1 MQHFH
6 VIRDKSFSP
15 YLIQTQNPRNSLIKP
30 YRIYIYDT
38 NFFHRFD
45 ATRIRRRH
53 TFINALTVPFVVLPS
68 EVYTYSTVFISV
80 KRHSRVS
87 TRFHAIYLADC
98 YHVDSAATHR
108 PVRNGRQG
116 RELG

>member
-1 MQHFH
+1 M
-6 VIRDKSFSP
+6 IRTFSIVSMP
-15 YLIQTQNPRNSLIKP
+15 QESA
-30 YRIYIYDT
+30 DG
-38 NFFHRFD
+38 
-45 ATRIRRRH
+45 RH